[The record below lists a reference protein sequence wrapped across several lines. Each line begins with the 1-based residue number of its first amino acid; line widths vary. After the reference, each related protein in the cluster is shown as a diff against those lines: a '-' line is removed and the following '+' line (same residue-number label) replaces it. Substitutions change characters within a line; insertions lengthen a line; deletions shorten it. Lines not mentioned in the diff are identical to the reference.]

1 MMPSRMH
8 PGVAPVMPRTRGALL
23 LSPKRTSP
31 SSGVGRSLGTT
42 GSSHAAKTGSSHA
55 AKTGYSCSC
64 RRKQQ
69 FRDVAGTR
77 GRADRMPVGGRS
89 SGR

>member
-42 GSSHAAKTGSSHA
+42 GSSHAAKTG
-55 AKTGYSCSC
+55 YSCSC